1 MQLRATLN
9 RIKDVVRQVDPA
21 ADVVLFGSRARGD
34 HAASSDWDLLLLP
47 AEPITPVLEQ
57 RLRAAVYEV
66 ELELEEVFSLFVYPK
81 SSWTEGRS
89 PSPLFENI
97 RQEGITA

>member
-34 HAASSDWDLLLLP
+34 HASDLDWDLLLLP
-47 AEPITPVLEQ
+47 TAPLTLALGQELSGV
-57 RLRAAVYEV
+57 VYEV
-66 ELELEEVFSLFVYPK
+66 ELELEEVFSPFVYPK
-81 SSWTEGRS
+81 SAWIAGGF
-89 PSPLFENI
+89 PSPLFEYI
-97 RQEGITA
+97 RKEGITA